1 MNFYPGVE
9 VPWLSSQMEQL
20 RRSRL
25 AGRFPTGL
33 LIADRRGA
41 GGLWLAHYAAQV
53 ALCSGESPPC
63 GKCRECRQFLSSQ
76 HPDFTTVGPIEES
89 KYIRVEQ
96 IRDLTSELSLTAH
109 GGGAGVALLYPADTM
124 NANAANALLKTL
136 EEPRAGLTLI
146 LVTEAPARLP
156 ATVLSRCQKLR
167 IGAPSRAASI
177 EWLNRTRGEGPWAA
191 VLDVIGEAPFEAA
204 LLDPAEVAR
213 VAAETFR
220 TLNEM
225 VSARQEASSLA
236 GIAERWAKVEQFE
249 LRLTCIETWITACID
264 RAAGSPD
271 ALTELRSGAH
281 LPESSSDMNTA
292 ALLRL
297 LDAAYELRRLRLTS
311 INRGLALEQMLWQ
324 LTRSR
329 SRMAAAS

>member
-1 MNFYPGVE
+1 MDFYPGIE

-20 RRSRL
+20 RRTRL

-53 ALCSGESPPC
+53 ALCRGESPPC

-76 HPDFTTVGPIEES
+76 HPDFTVVGPIEDS
-89 KYIRVEQ
+89 KYIRIEQ
-96 IRDLTSELSLTAH
+96 IRNLTSELSLTAH
-109 GGGAGVALLYPADTM
+109 GGGASVVLLHPADAM
-124 NANAANALLKTL
+124 NANASNALLKTL

-146 LVTEAPARLP
+146 LVTQTPARLP
-156 ATVLSRCQKLR
+156 ATVLSRCQQLR

-177 EWLNRTRGEGPWAA
+177 EWLNRSRGEGPWAA

-220 TLNEM
+220 TLKEL
-225 VSARQEASSLA
+225 VSGRPEPAGLA
-236 GIAERWAKVEQFE
+236 GVAERWAKAEQFE
-249 LRLTCIETWITACID
+249 LRLTCFETWITGCID
-264 RAAGSPD
+264 RAAGAPRE
-271 ALTELRSGAH
+271 LTELRSGAH

-297 LDAAYELRRLRLTS
+297 LDAVYELRRLRLTS

-324 LTRSR
+324 LTRAR

>member
-25 AGRFPTGL
+25 AGRFPPGL

-53 ALCSGESPPC
+53 ALCRGESPPC
-63 GKCRECRQFLSSQ
+63 GQCRECRQFLSSQ
-76 HPDFTTVGPIEES
+76 HPDFTIVGPLEDS

-96 IRDLTSELSLTAH
+96 IRELTSELSLTAH
-109 GGGAGVALLYPADTM
+109 GGGAGVTLLHPADAM

-136 EEPRAGLTLI
+136 EEPRPGLTLI

-167 IGAPSRAASI
+167 IGAPARAASI
-177 EWLNRTRGEGPWAA
+177 EWLNRSRGEGPWAA

-204 LLDPAEVAR
+204 LLDPAEVAQ

-225 VSARQEASSLA
+225 ASGRHEAA
-236 GIAERWAKVEQFE
+236 GMAAIAERWAKAEQLE

-264 RAAGSPD
+264 RAAGAPRQ
-271 ALTELRSGAH
+271 LTELRSGAH
-281 LPESSSDMNTA
+281 LPESSWDMNTA

-297 LDAAYELRRLRLTS
+297 LDAAYELRGLRLTA
-311 INRGLALEQMLWQ
+311 INRALALEQMLWQ
-324 LTRSR
+324 LTRAR
-329 SRMAAAS
+329 SQVA

>member
-1 MNFYPGVE
+1 MNFYPGAE
-9 VPWLSSQMEQL
+9 VPWLSAQMEQL

-53 ALCSGESPPC
+53 ALCRGESPPC
-63 GKCRECRQFLSSQ
+63 GKCRECRQFLTLQ
-76 HPDFTTVGPIEES
+76 HPDFTIVSPLEDS

-96 IRDLTSELSLTAH
+96 IRELTSELSLTAH
-109 GGGAGVALLYPADTM
+109 GGGAGVALLHPADAM

-146 LVTEAPARLP
+146 LVTETPARLP

-167 IGAPSRAASI
+167 IGAPARAASI
-177 EWLNRTRGEGPWAA
+177 EWLKRSRGEGPWAA

-204 LLDPAEVAR
+204 ALDPAEVAR
-213 VAAETFR
+213 VADETFR
-220 TLNEM
+220 TLNGI
-225 VSARQEASSLA
+225 VSGRQETVGLA
-236 GIAERWAKVEQFE
+236 GIAERWAKVDQFE

-264 RAAGSPD
+264 RAAGAPRE
-271 ALTELRSGAH
+271 LTELRNGAH
-281 LPESSSDMNTA
+281 LPESSWDMNTA

-297 LDAAYELRRLRLTS
+297 LDAAYELRGLRLTA
-311 INRGLALEQMLWQ
+311 INRALALEHMLWQ
-324 LTRSR
+324 LTRVR
-329 SRMAAAS
+329 SRVA

>member
-20 RRSRL
+20 RRTRL

-53 ALCSGESPPC
+53 ALCRGESLPC
-63 GKCRECRQFLSSQ
+63 GNCRECRQFLTSQ
-76 HPDFTTVGPIEES
+76 HPDFTIVGPLEDS

-96 IRDLTSELSLTAH
+96 IRELTSELSLTAH
-109 GGGAGVALLYPADTM
+109 GGGAGVALLHPADAM
-124 NANAANALLKTL
+124 NTNAANALLKTL
-136 EEPRAGLTLI
+136 EEPRPGLTLI

-177 EWLNRTRGEGPWAA
+177 EWLNRSRGEGPWRA

-204 LLDPAEVAR
+204 ALDPAEVAR
-213 VAAETFR
+213 AAAETFR

-225 VSARQEASSLA
+225 VVGRQEAAGLA
-236 GIAERWAKVEQFE
+236 GIAERWAKAEQFE

-264 RAAGSPD
+264 RAAGAPRE
-271 ALTELRSGAH
+271 LTELRNGAH
-281 LPESSSDMNTA
+281 LPESSWDMNTA

-297 LDAAYELRRLRLTS
+297 LDAAYELRGLRLTA
-311 INRGLALEQMLWQ
+311 INRALALEQMLWQ
-324 LTRSR
+324 LTRTR
-329 SRMAAAS
+329 SRVA

>member
-9 VPWLSSQMEQL
+9 VPWLSSQIEQL
-20 RRSRL
+20 RRARR

-53 ALCSGESPPC
+53 ALCRGESPPC

-76 HPDFTTVGPIEES
+76 NPDFTLVGPIEDS

-96 IRDLTSELSLTAH
+96 IRELSSELSLTAH
-109 GGGAGVALLYPADTM
+109 GGGASVALLHPADAM
-124 NANAANALLKTL
+124 NPNASNALLKTL

-146 LVTEAPARLP
+146 LVTETPARLP

-167 IGAPSRAASI
+167 IGAPSRGASI
-177 EWLNRTRGEGPWAA
+177 EWLNRSRGEGPWAT

-204 LLDPAEVAR
+204 LLDPAEVAQM
-213 VAAETFR
+213 AAETFR
-220 TLNEM
+220 TLKDT
-225 VSARQEASSLA
+225 VSGSPGTAGLA
-236 GIAERWAKVEQFE
+236 GIAERWAKADQFE
-249 LRLTCIETWITACID
+249 LRLTCIETWLTTCID
-264 RAAGSPD
+264 RAAGAPRE
-271 ALTELRSGAH
+271 LTELRSGAH
-281 LPESSSDMNTA
+281 LPESTWDMNIA

-297 LDAAYELRRLRLTS
+297 LDAAYELRGLRLTS
-311 INRGLALEQMLWQ
+311 INRALALEQMLWQ
-324 LTRSR
+324 LTRAR
-329 SRMAAAS
+329 SRVAAAS

>member
-1 MNFYPGVE
+1 MDFYPGVD

-20 RRSRL
+20 RRARL

-53 ALCSGESPPC
+53 ALCRGESPPC
-63 GKCRECRQFLSSQ
+63 GQCRECRQFLSSQ
-76 HPDFTTVGPIEES
+76 QPDFTIVGPIEDS

-96 IRDLTSELSLTAH
+96 IRELTSDLSLTAH
-109 GGGAGVALLYPADTM
+109 GGGASVALLHPADAM
-124 NANAANALLKTL
+124 NANASNALLKTL

-146 LVTEAPARLP
+146 LVTESPARLP

-177 EWLNRTRGEGPWAA
+177 EWLHRSRGEGPWAT

-213 VAAETFR
+213 VAAETFKA
-220 TLNEM
+220 LKEM
-225 VSARQEASSLA
+225 ASGRPETAALA
-236 GIAERWAKVEQFE
+236 GMAERWAKAEQFE
-249 LRLTCIETWITACID
+249 LRLTCIETWLTACID
-264 RAAGSPD
+264 RAAGAPRE
-271 ALTELRSGAH
+271 LTELRSGAH
-281 LPESSSDMNTA
+281 LPESSWDMNTA

-297 LDAAYELRRLRLTS
+297 LDAAYELRGLRLTP

-324 LTRSR
+324 LTRAR
-329 SRMAAAS
+329 SKLAAAS

>member
-1 MNFYPGVE
+1 
-9 VPWLSSQMEQL
+9 MEQL
-20 RRSRL
+20 RRARL

-53 ALCSGESPPC
+53 ALCRGDSPPC
-63 GKCRECRQFLSSQ
+63 SKCRECRQFLSSQ
-76 HPDFTTVGPIEES
+76 HPDFTIVGPTEDS

-109 GGGAGVALLYPADTM
+109 GGGASVALLYPADAM
-124 NANAANALLKTL
+124 NPNASNALLKTL

-146 LVTEAPARLP
+146 LATETPARLP

-167 IGAPSRAASI
+167 IGAPARAASV
-177 EWLNRTRGEGPWAA
+177 EWLNRSRGEGPWAT

-204 LLDPAEVAR
+204 LLDPAEVALMS
-213 VAAETFR
+213 AETFR
-220 TLNEM
+220 TLKAI
-225 VSARQEASSLA
+225 VSGRHETAVLA
-236 GIAERWAKVEQFE
+236 GIAERWAKAEQFE
-249 LRLTCIETWITACID
+249 LRLTCIETWLTACID
-264 RAAGSPD
+264 RAAGAPRE
-271 ALTELRSGAH
+271 LTELRNGAH

-297 LDAAYELRRLRLTS
+297 LDAAYDLRGLRLTS
-311 INRGLALEQMLWQ
+311 INRALALEQMLWQ
-324 LTRSR
+324 LTRAR